1 MQQLISLQK
10 LHPKLLMDNNAILL
24 QNGNLNS
31 VHSLTTFNF
40 KDLSMK
46 CPKITFLFSIE
57 AVLAASG
64 KDR

>member
-10 LHPKLLMDNNAILL
+10 LHAKPLMDNNAILL

-40 KDLSMK
+40 KDQSMNCRK
-46 CPKITFLFSIE
+46 MAFFVQLKQF
-57 AVLAASG
+57 
-64 KDR
+64 

>member
-10 LHPKLLMDNNAILL
+10 LHAKPLMDNNAILL
-24 QNGNLNS
+24 QNGGNLNT

-46 CPKITFLFSIE
+46 CPKMAGFFQLKQF
-57 AVLAASG
+57 
-64 KDR
+64 